1 VCNATGIA
9 FGERTLSADDIQGRD
24 VLEVGALDV
33 NGSLRPHVE
42 ALGPARYVGV
52 DIEHGP
58 RVDEVVDARD
68 LVARFGPAS
77 FDVVISTEMLEHVR
91 DWPTVV
97 TNLKGVL
104 RPGGVLLITTR
115 SIGFAY
121 HGFPFDFWRY
131 EPDDMRA
138 IFGDLDIAV
147 IERDTASPGVF
158 MLARQRSPAVERT
171 PAVALHSMITG
182 RREIRVSDTQV
193 RVFNLRIRTGPIVAR
208 ARDAAG
214 STASGLVRVAR
225 VRVARPIWVRMP
237 AAVQRPIRR
246 ALGRDTARRAR

>member
-1 VCNATGIA
+1 MCNATGIA
-9 FGERTLSADDIQGRD
+9 FGERTLTKGDIGGREI
-24 VLEVGALDV
+24 LEVGALDV

-42 ALGPARYVGV
+42 TLGPARYVGV

-68 LVARFGPAS
+68 LVKRFGPAS
-77 FDVVISTEMLEHVR
+77 FDVVLSTEMLEHVR

-97 TNLKGVL
+97 ANLKGVL

-115 SIGFAY
+115 SIGFPY

-131 EPDDMRA
+131 EPDDISA

-158 MLARQRSPAVERT
+158 MLARQRSPVVERT

-193 RVFNLRIRTGPIVAR
+193 RLFNLRQRLGPIVAR
-208 ARDAAG
+208 VRDGAVSAAG
-214 STASGLVRVAR
+214 GIVGIVR
-225 VRVARPIWVRMP
+225 VRVLRPVWIRLPVSVR
-237 AAVQRPIRR
+237 RPIRQ
-246 ALGRDTARRAR
+246 ALGRGPARRAR